1 MMLMIV
7 VYIYNYVIY
16 LMALHFIDAP
26 VMADQCSL
34 IFRRF
39 HRFWGFFGLLG
50 SPGISWAMA
59 AGPILRKYS
68 ELLLSLGKC
77 PPSKAKSCANPPLAA
92 ACVVNV

>member
-1 MMLMIV
+1 
-7 VYIYNYVIY
+7 
-16 LMALHFIDAP
+16 MALHFIDAP
-26 VMADQCSL
+26 VMADRLTSVRSSFDVSTGFGVSL
-34 IFRRF
+34 GS
-39 HRFWGFFGLLG
+39 WDLLG
-50 SPGISWAMA
+50 SPGISWAA